1 MDLLGC
7 RVYIISP
14 GKGAYRNR
22 LAVCFQRLVD
32 RGFRHIEFVRS
43 IEGNDKTES
52 LTRTTA
58 WILEQELTREDPF
71 LIVDDDIE
79 VEDVPT
85 TIILPEKAAA
95 VYLGVCKWIYP
106 YGYETIRR
114 ALLHIRTITAEDFT
128 PYNEVFVRI
137 HGMTSS
143 HAILFLDRGFIRELL
158 FKMKGN
164 SSRPHD
170 LILAT
175 LQKHHLVYALKQ
187 PLFFQDATIGG
198 QEDVTRLTWS
208 DNCFVYLKKTVP
220 T

>member
-14 GKGAYRNR
+14 GRGAYRNR

-43 IEGNDKTES
+43 IEDENKTQS

-58 WILEQELTREDPF
+58 WILEQELTRQEPF
-71 LIVDDDIE
+71 LIVDDDIQ
-79 VEDVPT
+79 VEAVPT
-85 TIILPEKAAA
+85 TITLPEKAAA

-106 YGYETIRR
+106 YGYETIGRG
-114 ALLHIRTITAEDFT
+114 LHIRPITAEDCT
-128 PYNEVFVRI
+128 PYNDVFVRI

-143 HAILFLDRGFIRELL
+143 HAILFLDRCFARELL
-158 FKMKGN
+158 FKMRGN

-170 LILAT
+170 LVLAT

-198 QEDVTRLTWS
+198 QEDVTRLAWS
-208 DNCFVYLKKTVP
+208 DNCFAHLKKTVP
-220 T
+220 A